1 MTGRIPLSTW
11 ITRTMFALPTIR
23 FALALTPANPR
34 IFHELVHLTDD
45 FSVPLHYQGDDGHTA
60 GDPAEERARA

>member
-1 MTGRIPLSTW
+1 
-11 ITRTMFALPTIR
+11 MFALPTIR